1 MREEQDATCE
11 EDKSLTSSMI
21 RSPWQ
26 TGVHKGD
33 EEATLN
39 LLEELEKVPPPLRRS
54 ARLRRPNPK
63 FINATIAEEDLDLIT
78 YEEAVKKDK

>member
-1 MREEQDATCE
+1 MMFNEASTWWPSKDIVQPNADQHETHIEDTMREEQDTTCE

-39 LLEELEKVPPPLRRS
+39 LLEELEKVPPPL
-54 ARLRRPNPK
+54 
-63 FINATIAEEDLDLIT
+63 
-78 YEEAVKKDK
+78 